1 MAIEIGE
8 DLQMELWDV
17 YNRDRIKK
25 DKFIV
30 RGEAFEE
37 GDYHLVVHV
46 CIFNSA
52 GEMLIQQRQPFKIG
66 WPDKWDITVGGSA
79 IKGDS
84 SQVAAERELEEEL
97 GIYLNLEELRP
108 HFTINFERGFDDIYL
123 VEKEI
128 NLEDVKLQEEEV
140 KDVKWAT
147 REEII
152 EMIRSGEFIP
162 YYEGMIHLL
171 FEMRGKYGC
180 IRQ

>member
-1 MAIEIGE
+1 
-8 DLQMELWDV
+8 MELWDV

-25 DKFIV
+25 EKFMV
-30 RGEAFEE
+30 RGDAFEE

-52 GEMLIQQRQPFKIG
+52 GEMLIQQRQPTKIG

-84 SQVAAERELEEEL
+84 SQAAAERELEEEL
-97 GIYLNLEELRP
+97 GITLNLAGIRP

-128 NLEDVKLQEEEV
+128 NLEDVRLQEEEV
-140 KDVKWAT
+140 KNVKWAA
-147 REEII
+147 REEIM

-162 YYEGMIHLL
+162 YYESMIHLL
-171 FEMRGKYGC
+171 FDMCGKYGC